1 MDPFLEKFFPAVY
14 RRKHNKISQDSHYCK
29 YNNQGLVVFT
39 SSFYVA
45 GLVASLFASH
55 VTRKYGRKTS
65 IISGGI
71 SFLLG
76 SALNAGAMNLTML
89 ISGRIMLGVGIG
101 FSNQVGLNVE
111 CVLGSRISIEFRHV
125 KYNDLVIWL

>member
-14 RRKHNKISQDSHYCK
+14 HRKHHEIFKDSDYCK

-39 SSFYVA
+39 SSLYVA
-45 GLVASLFASH
+45 GLVATMGASNI
-55 VTRKYGRKTS
+55 TRKYGRKAS

-71 SFLLG
+71 SFLVG
-76 SALNAGAMNLTML
+76 STLNASAMNLTML

-101 FSNQVGLNVE
+101 FANQVGFNGFLIQDFE
-111 CVLGSRISIEFRHV
+111 GLSSCKIEKF
-125 KYNDLVIWL
+125 

>member
-1 MDPFLEKFFPAVY
+1 MDPFLEKFFLAGY
-14 RRKHNKISQDSHYCK
+14 LRKHHKKFEGSDYCK

-39 SSFYVA
+39 SSLYVA

-55 VTRKYGRKTS
+55 VTRTYGRKAS
-65 IISGGI
+65 IIIGGI
-71 SFLLG
+71 CFLVG

-101 FSNQVGLNVE
+101 FSNQVG
-111 CVLGSRISIEFRHV
+111 SF
-125 KYNDLVIWL
+125 YAF